1 MLGGKAMAPHTFKD
15 IDETVSVFNSLL
27 TDNLIFRGISD
38 RRQLLPKIIRYDDC
52 SKDEIKILED
62 FEQYYG
68 AYESINIVDNWEF
81 LALAQHYGLMTRLID
96 FTTNPYIALFFAL
109 HSKKRDDEKY
119 LVYALDRSKTT
130 DLLHIGLGSLTLD
143 DGVLSIYEHD
153 QSHPYAK
160 DTEYYFSNIKGKSG
174 LFVISPNYKN
184 NRVLMQQGLFFV
196 PKELEENSIFYMF
209 DNYADCYEIP
219 DSLRDDLL
227 QLLDKL
233 GYNEFRLM
241 PDIEMLCLEINNIY
255 RNKIN

>member
-1 MLGGKAMAPHTFKD
+1 MATHTFKD
-15 IDETVSVFNSLL
+15 IDEIVSVFNSSL
-27 TDNLIFRGISD
+27 TDTLIFRGINN
-38 RRQLLPKIIRYDDC
+38 RTQLLPKIIRGFDC

-68 AYESINIVDNWEF
+68 AYKSINIVDNWEF

-109 HSKKRDDEKY
+109 HYKKQDGEKY
-119 LVYALDRSKTT
+119 LLYALDRSKTT
-130 DLLHIGLGSLTLD
+130 DLLHIELSSFNYKD
-143 DGVLSIYEHD
+143 DVLSIYERD

-160 DTEYYFSNIKGKSG
+160 DTEYYLNNIKDKAG

-184 NRVLMQQGLFFV
+184 SRVLMQQGLFLV
-196 PKELEENSIFYMF
+196 PKELNEDEIYNMF
-209 DNYADCYEIP
+209 DNYADCYEIL
-219 DSLRDDLL
+219 DYLRDELL

-241 PDIEMLCLEINNIY
+241 PDLETLCFEINSIY
-255 RNKIN
+255 RNKID